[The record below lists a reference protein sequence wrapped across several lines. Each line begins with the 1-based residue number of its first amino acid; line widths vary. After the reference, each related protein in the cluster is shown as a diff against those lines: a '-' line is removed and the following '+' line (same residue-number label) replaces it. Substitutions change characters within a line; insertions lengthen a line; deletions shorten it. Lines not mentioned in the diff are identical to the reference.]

1 MKNRI
6 LKSSVG
12 LLVGGSVACL
22 FAVLNT
28 PVTASISPKFDA
40 VRSGYIIAAAVQP
53 LEVGTYGAM
62 TAKAV
67 VGDNLT
73 PDHIPSF
80 AAVKKFKEKI
90 KGGALTG
97 AEETKL
103 RNETNTIVYSG
114 TLHKDFSRTYAGRNN
129 DAQITADAKDLKA
142 AFAADKAKI
151 RPELVKVYDA
161 AKVDAAFTALN
172 NLNIKSGLYQ

>member
-1 MKNRI
+1 MKSKI

-12 LLVGGSVACL
+12 LLVGGSIACL
-22 FAVLNT
+22 FAALNT
-28 PVTASISPKFDA
+28 PVTASTSPKFST
-40 VRSGYIIAAAVQP
+40 VQPGYIIAAAVQP

-62 TAKAV
+62 AAKAV

-80 AAVKKFKEKI
+80 AAVKKFKI
-90 KGGALTG
+90 TKGGSLT
-97 AEETKL
+97 AAQETDL
-103 RNETNTIVYSG
+103 RNNTNTIVYSG
-114 TLHKDFSRTYAGRNN
+114 TIHKDFSRTYGGRNT

-142 AFAADKAKI
+142 AFEADKAKV
-151 RPELVKVYDA
+151 RPELVKLYGA